1 MDILE
6 DTDVDGKAG
15 TDVVGVTGGCVGR
28 DVTPEAGADVSETV
42 MTSLVL
48 CSIESSLSERSHVAA
63 VDMNEG
69 GGLAGESP
77 IVMEVIVSE
86 AGGLVVESPIVM
98 EVVVSEEDSVN
109 EESHVSVLMMR
120 DFG

>member
-15 TDVVGVTGGCVGR
+15 TDVVGVTGGCVGM
-28 DVTPEAGADVSETV
+28 DVTPEAGADVLETV

-48 CSIESSLSERSHVAA
+48 CVVESSLSERSHVAA

-69 GGLAGESP
+69 GGLAGESLVVV
-77 IVMEVIVSE
+77 IVVSE